1 MKRIHWLVS
10 SLVFSISQWSRYCGH
25 STLWDWAVD
34 NFPEGCE
41 SWSGWSLSNIV
52 CSGLQVVVVGDIG
65 GVGGAG
71 TSGAMVA
78 PLISTSPQG
87 GAWWAGQI
95 ALGSAQVRGWMG
107 GSQGLTTH
115 YRCCAASCWPQW
127 PWNAIVCKI
136 GLWLKP
142 LHVHLK
148 IAFVKVGSCKV
159 SGGGRVT
166 LGNLAVDKC
175 KWVISWPPRWGI
187 VILISLWD

>member
-1 MKRIHWLVS
+1 MKKLSLTFDDWMRVRKLCEENLLWLILFLLSRWISHLQRYELWCCPVMKLIEWLVS
-10 SLVFSISQWSRYCGH
+10 SLVFSISQWSRYWSCGH

-34 NFPEGCE
+34 NFPEGSE

-52 CSGLQVVVVGDIG
+52 CSGLQVVVGDIG

-87 GAWWAGQI
+87 GARWAGQI

-115 YRCCAASCWPQW
+115 YRCSAASC
-127 PWNAIVCKI
+127 
-136 GLWLKP
+136 
-142 LHVHLK
+142 
-148 IAFVKVGSCKV
+148 
-159 SGGGRVT
+159 
-166 LGNLAVDKC
+166 
-175 KWVISWPPRWGI
+175 
-187 VILISLWD
+187 